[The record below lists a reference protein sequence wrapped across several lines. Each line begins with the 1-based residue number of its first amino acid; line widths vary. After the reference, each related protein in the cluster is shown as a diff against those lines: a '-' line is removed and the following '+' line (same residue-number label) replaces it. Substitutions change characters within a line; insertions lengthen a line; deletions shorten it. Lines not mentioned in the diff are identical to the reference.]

1 MAALSD
7 GSVEPDPE
15 VLAAVEKALDLD
27 DVAKSYALL
36 TQPMC
41 KLLDPAV
48 DIRSLTGDDWE
59 GFSPRSLCKAVVVAL
74 NEKLARPLPF
84 TDDPYVSNP
93 LRGGFLG
100 SEEWI
105 QRRRPADLE
114 AWAPTVALLADV
126 EAADDPTAAAELLLR
141 SVLARLMSLAL
152 SPADLIERVLTLQ
165 QRIFGGEA
173 LHDERRDLLV
183 VRGARMMVTHLEGF
197 DDLEVNAST
206 GNGSPAE
213 VPWLRIY
220 HPEQSPSPT
229 EGEYLVLLFAADG
242 STAYLSL
249 IVGTESSSLTQI
261 ENRVAT
267 IRNQLEVQPDLLSAI
282 DLKSQ
287 QDGGR
292 PRSYERAAV
301 FSIAYT
307 AGNVPTDE
315 KILDD
320 VRRLETLLASIRAA
334 KGQDPAGLMHRL
346 TLGDVRDAI
355 GDLVVPDG
363 LLLDIVAALR
373 SGKHLL
379 LTGPPGTGKT
389 TLGQALASAAQ
400 SVGICNGWST
410 VTATSTWTSYDV
422 VGGYQQSLD
431 GTLRF
436 EAGSALRA
444 IDANQ
449 WLVIDEMNRADI
461 DKALGPMFTVLSGQ
475 AVELPLRESIDG
487 AQAVPVS
494 IVPPSCPAPPGTSVH
509 EIQPGWRIVATMNTW
524 DQDLLFS
531 MSYALLRRFAII
543 NLPPPPA
550 AEVTSLLGETE
561 PLANPKLA
569 EAVAALVA
577 LPFAQLGPA
586 VLRSVARF
594 VREREAL
601 GGADESI
608 NDWLL
613 PAISSEIVPQLS
625 HLSPL
630 ELAKVATYLSSKV
643 LENSSASSVAEMLQE
658 QLGFPIPVQA
668 SESAD
673 DDVES

>member
-1 MAALSD
+1 MMATHVD
-7 GSVEPDPE
+7 
-15 VLAAVEKALDLD
+15 DLD
-27 DVAKSYALL
+27 G
-36 TQPMC
+36 
-41 KLLDPAV
+41 LD
-48 DIRSLTGDDWE
+48 
-59 GFSPRSLCKAVVVAL
+59 
-74 NEKLARPLPF
+74 
-84 TDDPYVSNP
+84 
-93 LRGGFLG
+93 
-100 SEEWI
+100 
-105 QRRRPADLE
+105 
-114 AWAPTVALLADV
+114 
-126 EAADDPTAAAELLLR
+126 
-141 SVLARLMSLAL
+141 
-152 SPADLIERVLTLQ
+152 
-165 QRIFGGEA
+165 
-173 LHDERRDLLV
+173 
-183 VRGARMMVTHLEGF
+183 
-197 DDLEVNAST
+197 VNAST
-206 GNGSPAE
+206 GNGSAAE
-213 VPWLRIY
+213 IPWLRIY
-220 HPEQSPSPT
+220 NPEQSPSPT
-229 EGEYLVLLFAADG
+229 EGEYLVLLFTADG
-242 STAYLSL
+242 SSAYLSL
-249 IVGTESSSLTQI
+249 IVGTESSSLAQI
-261 ENRVAT
+261 ESRVAT
-267 IRNQLEVQPDLLSAI
+267 IRDQLEDQPDLERAI

-287 QDGGR
+287 QTGGR
-292 PRSYERAAV
+292 PRSYERAAIYSMKYV
-301 FSIAYT
+301 
-307 AGNVPTDE
+307 AGSVPADE
-315 KILDD
+315 QILDD
-320 VRRLETLLASIRAA
+320 VRRLARFLETVRAT
-334 KGQDPAGLMHRL
+334 KDQDPAGLMHRL
-346 TLGDVRDAI
+346 TLSAVREAL
-355 GDLVVPDG
+355 GDLVVSDG

-389 TLGQALASAAQ
+389 TLGQALANAAQ

-487 AQAVPVS
+487 APAVPVS

-601 GGADESI
+601 GEADESI

-630 ELAKVATYLSSKV
+630 ELAKVATYLSSNV
-643 LENSSASSVAEMLQE
+643 LENSSASSVASMLQE

-668 SESAD
+668 SEPVGD
-673 DDVES
+673 DFEY